1 MQHAVLTLALLLA
14 PAAWAQDQES
24 VPPTEAADTATL
36 VTAIETAVR
45 GAYSLGV
52 RPAMRDAHAKAHGC
66 VRATFAV
73 DGNLP
78 EPVRAGIFARPA
90 TYKAWVRFSNGSGTP
105 HDDAAGDGRGM
116 AVKLVGVPGPKLLA
130 GVPEAETGTQ
140 DFVMINYPVFFIRN
154 VADYVPFTELSLQGK
169 SQDFLATHPHERDVV
184 AAITSQTVD
193 QVLEQ
198 RYFSMAPY
206 LLGTRYSKFSARP
219 VDCASGAAIA
229 ESEAPPPKDDADYL
243 RAAMARW
250 LAQKDACFRFAV
262 QLQTDPATQPVE
274 DPTVLWDETAAPF
287 LDVATIRIP
296 AQAFESPEQDA
307 FCENL
312 SYTPWHAVPEQRPV
326 GGINRLRRAVY
337 VAISALR
344 HDLNHAP
351 SVEPTGDE
359 TFP

>member
-1 MQHAVLTLALLLA
+1 MKWSLALLPLLAAA
-14 PAAWAQDQES
+14 PALAQDQEV

-36 VTAIETAVR
+36 VTTIEAAVR
-45 GAYSLGV
+45 GAYALGV

-66 VRATFAV
+66 VRATFAI
-73 DGNLP
+73 DPDLP
-78 EPVRAGIFARPA
+78 DPLRAGVFASPA
-90 TYKAWVRFSNGSGTP
+90 TYKAWIRFSNGAGTP

-116 AVKLVGVPGPKLLA
+116 AVKLTGVPGPKLLA
-130 GVPEAETGTQ
+130 DVPEAEAGTQ

-154 VADYVPFTELSLQGK
+154 VADYVPFTTLSLQGK
-169 SQDFLATHPHERDVV
+169 SRDFLATHPHEAGIV
-184 AAITSQTVD
+184 AAITSKTVD

-198 RYFSMAPY
+198 RYFSMSPY
-206 LLGTRYSKFSARP
+206 RLGDRYAKFSARP
-219 VDCASGAAIA
+219 VDCTSGAAIA
-229 ESEAPPPKDDADYL
+229 GSEAPPPKDDPDYL
-243 RAAMARW
+243 RAAMADW
-250 LAQKDACFRFAV
+250 LGARDACFRFGI

-274 DPTVLWDETAAPF
+274 DPTILWDEAAAPF

-296 AQAFESPEQDA
+296 AQSFESPAQDA

-326 GGINRLRRAVY
+326 GGINRLRRAIY

-351 SVEPTGDE
+351 SIEPTGDE